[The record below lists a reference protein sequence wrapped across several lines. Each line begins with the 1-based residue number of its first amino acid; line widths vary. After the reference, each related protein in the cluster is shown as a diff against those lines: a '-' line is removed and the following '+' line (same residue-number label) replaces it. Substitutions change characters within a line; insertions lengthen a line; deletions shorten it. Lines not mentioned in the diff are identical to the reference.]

1 MTLDTVLSDTLLNN
15 AQLGAAGLALLHF
28 VWQGALLALG
38 LALLL
43 RALRPERAGL
53 RYALA
58 CVTLLLM
65 AAAPLATFGG
75 LYGGSSPVTSSAT
88 RLEPLAS
95 EGETASETRGD
106 GATTPSTTLTPVSS
120 VASTGETAR
129 PLGLSYA
136 PFAPL
141 NVGRVAPYV
150 TLLWGL
156 SVLFLALRLLGGVW
170 VSARLGRKGR
180 LAPVHYQQRLLELSR
195 RLGLKRPVRLLESR
209 AVAVPVVAGLL
220 KPVILLPTS
229 ALTGLS
235 PLQLE
240 MILAHELAHV
250 RRRDPLVNALQH
262 LVETALFYHPAVWW
276 VSNVV
281 REEREACCDNVA
293 TRLCGNPLA
302 YAETLARLE
311 RLRGPGPLVLA
322 ASGGRLKARIE
333 RLLGLRSA
341 PTGSPLVTFGLALGL
356 VGVLGVAG
364 VLAQSGGATFDAS
377 PVSPTLPERSLWV
390 DILGDV
396 TFTDDYLGVAAVGV
410 NGLFVLEERR
420 NGEPYRLL
428 IVLDERGGPVRVSG
442 EEMGIM
448 NGSGGPFYIYA
459 EGGTFDLGRRNGS
472 GRSLA
477 VEDAKLILSGE
488 LGRLARDHPEV
499 AQWLQ
504 GGLEQTVAR
513 QAERSA
519 QTAPGEEPLA
529 STASATGFLAGG
541 DGYYSLFK
549 EISPGLNGS
558 LIPLPQMWG
567 TETPTDVSGVVTFGL
582 WRALHYLTQN
592 LTTDENVVTF
602 IRDITENYESDLTE
616 VENALMLK
624 VAAEFRTESAKADA
638 LVAVAGVL
646 PEDAALRAE
655 YRRVALTLEDESLR
669 RKALDALQSSQGS
682 VPGLEVV
689 LDAGHGG
696 ALGGASGYADEDEVT
711 LAVAEKVAARLEAA
725 GVRVVVT
732 REEDAALGS
741 TPEED
746 LDARLAHITPDTD
759 AFISLHANASDDPL
773 TGGIETFLASEFE
786 TGELEA
792 ATLELAEGLQAGLA
806 GTGASDRG
814 VKRSPYDLLKQASVP
829 AVIIELGFV
838 TNPKEGAKLASET
851 YQDTLAE
858 AISRAVLA
866 FLRVNPQPNLRG
878 SVPGLADVHGTLAE
892 TMNRARLLLPHA
904 EDAPFG
910 NQNSDVQ
917 PLYGEARAHCTGERF
932 EGRTSSDA
940 SFTMLAPRPDADTE
954 FFIEPGFDELIQTCV
969 RRFVADPDF
978 RERLKN
984 PSEKDFLLGRWPQR
998 AVQRTPS
1005 PPQSVPTQGIV
1016 RFINERPTR

>member
-75 LYGGSSPVTSSAT
+75 LYEGSSPVSSSAT

-129 PLGLSYA
+129 PLGLSYV

-156 SVLFLALRLLGGVW
+156 GVLFLALRLLGGVW

-281 REEREACCDNVA
+281 REEREACCDAVA

-356 VGVLGVAG
+356 VGLLGVAG
-364 VLAQSGGATFDAS
+364 VMAQSGGATLDAS

-390 DILGDV
+390 NILGDV
-396 TFTDDYLGVAAVGV
+396 TFTDDYSGVADVGV
-410 NGLFVLEERR
+410 NGLFVLEERL
-420 NGEPYRLL
+420 NSKPYRLL
-428 IVLDERGGPVRVSG
+428 VVTGNGDGTPDYTYVKEGTFELERGTS
-442 EEMGIM
+442 
-448 NGSGGPFYIYA
+448 
-459 EGGTFDLGRRNGS
+459 TFDSFTVEGS
-472 GRSLA
+472 LVSTMLDPSSLA
-477 VEDAKLILSGE
+477 TN
-488 LGRLARDHPEV
+488 HPEI
-499 AQWLQ
+499 AQWLEDA
-504 GGLEQTVAR
+504 LEQTVAR
-513 QAERSA
+513 ETERSA
-519 QTAPGEEPLA
+519 ATTPGEDPLA
-529 STASATGFLAGG
+529 SLASAVGFLANG
-541 DGYYSLFK
+541 DGYYSLLK
-549 EISPGLNGS
+549 EISPGVNG
-558 LIPLPQMWG
+558 PLTPLSQMWG
-567 TETPTDVSGVVTFGL
+567 TEMPADVSGVVIFGL
-582 WRALHYLTQN
+582 WRALHYLTHN
-592 LTTDENVVTF
+592 LTTDEDVVAF
-602 IRDITENYESDLTE
+602 IRDVIENYADNLAE
-616 VENALMLK
+616 VEGVLMLE

-696 ALGGASGYADEDEVT
+696 ALGGASGYADEDAVA

-732 REEDAALGS
+732 REEDATLGS